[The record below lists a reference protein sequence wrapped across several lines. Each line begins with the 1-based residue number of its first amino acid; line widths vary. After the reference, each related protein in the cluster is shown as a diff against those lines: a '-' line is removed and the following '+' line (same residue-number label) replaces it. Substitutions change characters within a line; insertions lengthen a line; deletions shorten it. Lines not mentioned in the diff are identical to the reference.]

1 MLPQIKYKNNRSF
14 LGGGEGGL
22 VPNEDSHWDTSNG
35 YINANK
41 DYQRLKAEREY
52 QGMLQ

>member
-1 MLPQIKYKNNRSF
+1 
-14 LGGGEGGL
+14 

-41 DYQRLKAEREY
+41 DYQRMKEERVNE
-52 QGMLQ
+52 GIRL